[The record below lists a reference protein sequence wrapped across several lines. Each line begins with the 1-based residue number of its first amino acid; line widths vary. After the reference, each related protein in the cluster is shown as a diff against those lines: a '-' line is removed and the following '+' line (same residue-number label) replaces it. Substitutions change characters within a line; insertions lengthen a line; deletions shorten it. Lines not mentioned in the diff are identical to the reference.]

1 MPPVQAVMRLLIFL
15 MKDDILPSCCE
26 DRRYC
31 ALQGLRAEPP
41 YFYFLDPPLRKQSES
56 PKLNILIL
64 PAPDYLPVCRV
75 SVSVSSSDA
84 AAAS

>member
-1 MPPVQAVMRLLIFL
+1 LLIFL

-41 YFYFLDPPLRKQSES
+41 YLYFLDPPLSHLRKQSES
-56 PKLNILIL
+56 PKMNIVIL
-64 PAPDYLPVCRV
+64 PAPDSLPICRV

-84 AAAS
+84 S